1 MSMITTMVH
10 QALHQMPISCKYD
23 AYIKHALAPSARIR
37 LALSACAKRPQ
48 SERPSVQ
55 ISSRFTV
62 ALHTLLCIAY
72 FSGSYKLTSGFIAS
86 SVGVNPVV
94 IRNILG
100 KLKEAGIVEVEAG
113 VGGASLVRDPS
124 EVTLLDVFDAVESV
138 DGQLFAFHGAP
149 NMSCPVG
156 RRIHP
161 VLDGELVAAQ
171 RALEDRLRSRTLA
184 DLLDTLNKLSDDEAV
199 EEK

>member
-1 MSMITTMVH
+1 MRARTNVH
-10 QALHQMPISCKYD
+10 AESTLTNSSQKGLP
-23 AYIKHALAPSARIR
+23 L
-37 LALSACAKRPQ
+37 
-48 SERPSVQ
+48 Q

-124 EVTLLDVFDAVESV
+124 EVTLLDVFNAVESV

-149 NMSCPVG
+149 NMACPVG

-161 VLDGELVAAQ
+161 VLDGELAAAQ

-184 DLLDTLNKLSDDEAV
+184 DLLATLNELPADEAD
-199 EEK
+199 KGK